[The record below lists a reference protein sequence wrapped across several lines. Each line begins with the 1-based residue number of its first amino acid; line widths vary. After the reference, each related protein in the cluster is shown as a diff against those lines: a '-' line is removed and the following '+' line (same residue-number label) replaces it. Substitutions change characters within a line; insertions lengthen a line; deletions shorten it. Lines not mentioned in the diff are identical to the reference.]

1 MEGRFLTPFHRRS
14 YAPWATMTDSLFARF
29 GREYRAGDVLF
40 MEGETGEEMFV
51 IQSGSVQVSKRIGD
65 EERPLATLGRGE
77 LLGEMAILNRKP
89 RTASAVVLEDTT
101 CLVIDGKTLETMIQK
116 NPEIAM
122 RLVKTLAKRLDA
134 ADALVQILL
143 NPDPRARVLLGLK
156 RHAEAFGEQTASG
169 IKVNVS
175 PDDLAHE
182 VGIDVADVHDV
193 LARLRRLRIASGGI
207 DGSDRSI
214 VIADVG
220 RLLEFLEFLD
230 MPRRFG

>member
-1 MEGRFLTPFHRRS
+1 
-14 YAPWATMTDSLFARF
+14 MTDPLFARF

-40 MEGETGEEMFV
+40 LEGETGEEMYV
-51 IQSGSVQVSKRIGD
+51 IQSGAVQVSKRIGD

-77 LLGEMAILNRKP
+77 LLGEMAILNHKP
-89 RTASAVVLEDTT
+89 RTASAIVIEDTR
-101 CLVIDGKTLETMIQK
+101 CLVIDGRTLESMIQK

-156 RHAEAFGEQTASG
+156 RHAEAFGEPTATG
-169 IKVNVS
+169 IKVHVS
-175 PDDLAHE
+175 PEDLAHE
-182 VGIDVADVHDV
+182 VGIDVEDVDDV
-193 LARLRRLRIASGGI
+193 MRRLRRLRIASE
-207 DGSDRSI
+207 DGPRSI